1 MHTATNIVLRVV
13 TGVFIKD
20 KKPII
25 VDERRDRSVDLM
37 IFDKRSSSATTPSSS
52 EPSMPKFYPL
62 DASHGPAMALLSA
75 HLLLEPTPQQT
86 TFPFHQYLQQQQPQQ
101 PQSMYYCTPM
111 LPPMPSHTPQQHQ
124 QHPLVTPL
132 YSQHQPPVLGYYPT
146 PSPQSPLNQLL
157 PQLSTTPSSSHT
169 RRKPVRPLYQQQQ
182 DDERRDTRTTSHHYQ
197 QQQQQQEPPSRQ
209 HRIPRKQPQYLAPGS
224 SNINSNSNSNSSNNQ
239 SRRVRFAN
247 TLQVMTYDAEEEQ
260 EDGGNLAW
268 DDMQDDLY
276 QQDEEGEEQYH
287 HRRRNS
293 NRVFG
298 LYTPSAR
305 KRSYQYAPHSA
316 SYY

>member
-1 MHTATNIVLRVV
+1 MHTATNDVLRVV

-37 IFDKRSSSATTPSSS
+37 IFDKRSSSATTPSPS

-86 TFPFHQYLQQQQPQQ
+86 SFPFHQYLQQQPQQQQQ

-132 YSQHQPPVLGYYPT
+132 YSQQPPPVLGYYPT
-146 PSPQSPLNQLL
+146 PSPQSPLNQL
-157 PQLSTTPSSSHT
+157 PQLSTTPSSHT

-182 DDERRDTRTTSHHYQ
+182 HRDDERRDTRTSTPHHYQ
-197 QQQQQQEPPSRQ
+197 QQQQQQEPPPPRQ
-209 HRIPRKQPQYLAPGS
+209 HRIPRKQPQYLAPS
-224 SNINSNSNSNSSNNQ
+224 SSNSNSSNNQ

-247 TLQVMTYDAEEEQ
+247 TLQVMTYDAE
-260 EDGGNLAW
+260 D
-268 DDMQDDLY
+268 
-276 QQDEEGEEQYH
+276 EGEEEEDNLVWDDTQDDFYQQEEEEQRR
-287 HRRRNS
+287 RRRNNN

>member
-1 MHTATNIVLRVV
+1 MFLALIKRETTPLGQPPVVLV

-20 KKPII
+20 KNPII

-37 IFDKRSSSATTPSSS
+37 IFDKRSSSAAPYST

-75 HLLLEPTPQQT
+75 HLLLEPTPQQNNALT
-86 TFPFHQYLQQQQPQQ
+86 TLPFHQYLQQQQQQQ

-111 LPPMPSHTPQQHQ
+111 LPPMPSHTPQQ

-132 YSQHQPPVLGYYPT
+132 YSQPTSLLGYYPT
-146 PSPQSPLNQLL
+146 PSPQSPLNQLQ
-157 PQLSTTPSSSHT
+157 PQLSNTPSHT

-182 DDERRDTRTTSHHYQ
+182 QPDDERPDSRTITHHHQ
-197 QQQQQQEPPSRQ
+197 HQEQSRQ
-209 HRIPRKQPQYLAPGS
+209 HRIPRKQPQYRT
-224 SNINSNSNSNSSNNQ
+224 SSNNSQ
-239 SRRVRFAN
+239 PRRVRFAN
-247 TLQVMTYDAEEEQ
+247 TLQVMTYDAEDDEEQGEEQ
-260 EDGGNLAW
+260 EDIHPDPLH
-268 DDMQDDLY
+268 
-276 QQDEEGEEQYH
+276 QQEQEQT
-287 HRRRNS
+287 HRRGRD

-298 LYTPSAR
+298 LYTPPTR
-305 KRSYQYAPHSA
+305 KRSYHPT